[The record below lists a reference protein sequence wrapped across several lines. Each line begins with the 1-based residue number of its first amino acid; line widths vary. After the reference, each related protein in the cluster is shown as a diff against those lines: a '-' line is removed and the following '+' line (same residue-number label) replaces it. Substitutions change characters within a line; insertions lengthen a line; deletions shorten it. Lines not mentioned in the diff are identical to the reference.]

1 MTYVYLG
8 AKIVMFSTN
17 YLSKN
22 VILGLKIVIENFL
35 LLAKGDEN
43 VTFDIETFLA

>member
-1 MTYVYLG
+1 MC
-8 AKIVMFSTN
+8 STN

-22 VILGLKIVIENFL
+22 VILGLKIVIEIFL